1 LRKLLFI
8 IVLFFST
15 SVLAE
20 SYRCEMTI
28 KPIALKG
35 EQNYDLFIDIGDE
48 EATMLSQ
55 MDGNKEDFVAILQ
68 STGRIF
74 FELGNPYGLSKQEA
88 KIYLNT
94 NHEFAKIGFFFI
106 VDDPSIIEMRKK
118 DNSWRIFISDTD
130 TNFETT
136 QVGTCR

>member
-1 LRKLLFI
+1 MRKLLFVI
-8 IVLFFST
+8 ILFFST

-28 KPIALKG
+28 KVLPLKG
-35 EQNYDLFIDIGDE
+35 EQYYDLFIDIGDE
-48 EATMLSQ
+48 EVTVIAHI
-55 MDGNKEDFVAILQ
+55 DDDKEDYIALLQ

-74 FELGNPYGLSKQEA
+74 FELGNPYSLSKQEA

>member
-1 LRKLLFI
+1 MRKLFFVI
-8 IVLFFST
+8 ILSFST

-28 KPIALKG
+28 KPIGSKV

-55 MDGNKEDFVAILQ
+55 MDGNKEDFITIIQ

-88 KIYLNT
+88 KIYFNT
-94 NHEFAKIGFFFI
+94 NHEFVKRGFFFI
-106 VDDPSIIEMRKK
+106 LNDPSIIEMRKN
-118 DNSWRIFISDTD
+118 DNSWPIFISDTD
-130 TNFETT
+130 TNFEST
-136 QVGTCR
+136 QVGTCQ